1 MYEFWLLF
9 FWISHIQVV
18 EFSHEVTQYI
28 ACSNLVSLED
38 SDFLANIFEGKF
50 NDSHVDDKP
59 SHSFSVTSLGGITL
73 AILLISTP
81 AIPWYFR
88 IPSLLYTGVNMIRE
102 SVKKLNQKKQDELM
116 KIVKQFKTSLDLL
129 QILCSTMSKS
139 MQFIQEMELIDR
151 GFTL

>member
-1 MYEFWLLF
+1 
-9 FWISHIQVV
+9 
-18 EFSHEVTQYI
+18 
-28 ACSNLVSLED
+28 
-38 SDFLANIFEGKF
+38 
-50 NDSHVDDKP
+50 
-59 SHSFSVTSLGGITL
+59 
-73 AILLISTP
+73 
-81 AIPWYFR
+81 
-88 IPSLLYTGVNMIRE
+88 MIRE

>member
-1 MYEFWLLF
+1 MFIFRILCF
-9 FWISHIQVV
+9 QVV
-18 EFSHEVTQYI
+18 EFSYEVIQQI
-28 ACSNLVSLED
+28 VCSNLVSLED

-50 NDSHVDDKP
+50 NHSHVDDKP
-59 SHSFSVTSLGGITL
+59 IHSFSVTSLGGITL

-81 AIPWYFR
+81 AIPWFFR
-88 IPSLLYTGVNMIRE
+88 IPSLLYTGVNMVRE
-102 SVKKLNQKKQDELM
+102 SVKKLNQRKQDELM
-116 KIVKQFKTSLDLL
+116 KIVKKFKTSLDLL